1 MDYAATTP
9 VDPRVLCDMIPY
21 FSDNFG
27 NPSSLHILGINAEKA
42 VEKARE
48 KLAKFLG
55 ADRSE
60 IIFTS
65 GATEGNNA
73 VIKGIAMSCKIKQ
86 ANRKKIHI
94 ITSATEHKAV
104 LEPADKMTANSFADI
119 SVAPVDASGR
129 VSIKTIKNLIRKE
142 TALVSIMYAN
152 NETGAIQDIAEIGK
166 LIAKLN
172 MSKNQ
177 KIYFHTDAV
186 QAVNYLDCNV
196 KNLGVDM
203 LTISAH
209 KIYGPKGVG
218 AMYVKKGTP
227 LQRFIDGGSQ
237 EFKARAGTQN
247 VAGIVGLGSAISMI
261 RKYDKKNK
269 EIAILKNKLVN
280 GILDSIPRAILNG
293 GLDNSLLN
301 IANMRFEGVE
311 GEAILFMLS
320 KIGVFV
326 STGSA
331 CASDTHIPS
340 HVLTAMGIADEDA
353 HSSIRFS
360 LGRGTTKDDIDYVVL
375 KLPGIINKLRG
386 ISGSLG
392 MR

>member
-1 MDYAATTP
+1 
-9 VDPRVLCDMIPY
+9 
-21 FSDNFG
+21 
-27 NPSSLHILGINAEKA
+27 
-42 VEKARE
+42 
-48 KLAKFLG
+48 
-55 ADRSE
+55 
-60 IIFTS
+60 
-65 GATEGNNA
+65 
-73 VIKGIAMSCKIKQ
+73 
-86 ANRKKIHI
+86 
-94 ITSATEHKAV
+94 
-104 LEPADKMTANSFADI
+104 MTANGFADI

-177 KIYFHTDAV
+177 KIYFHTDAA

-227 LQRFIDGGSQ
+227 LQRLIDGGSQ
-237 EFKARAGTQN
+237 EFKVRAGTQN
-247 VAGIVGLGSAISMI
+247 VAGIVGLGSAISII

-293 GLDNSLLN
+293 GLDNSLPN

>member
-9 VDPRVLCDMIPY
+9 VDPRVLYDMMPY
-21 FSDNFG
+21 FSDDFG
-27 NPSSLHILGINAEKA
+27 NPSSLHVLGISAEKA

-73 VIKGIAMSCKIKQ
+73 VIKGIAMSCKMKQ
-86 ANRKKIHI
+86 AYCKKIHI

-104 LEPADKMTANSFADI
+104 LEPADKMTANGFADI